1 MTNSDMGYFVKFKF
15 YKTTSH
21 QEPYKIQKYEVETD
35 TFGELIGWL
44 PLNDG
49 PYMVRYVDSDG
60 DLCTIDNDGTLK
72 VALKTVPASSAL
84 TLRIDHKA
92 GGSGHSSN
100 ENSNMKGQK
109 SSRKSLRIGNL
120 KREIK
125 QEVKLEDIDD
135 NDSDISLGS
144 DDEDSDV
151 ESDDDYIV
159 VDDDAEEQED
169 WFEGDDSGPEYMPEK
184 ETKKRKAT
192 NATKNTSKKAR
203 TTGPKQQP
211 ATVEA
216 VPDEASMPDAP
227 EITPSTGSDAA
238 DGVSDGTKARI
249 AKLLKTAY
257 SEGNEHE
264 QQQALKMAK
273 RLLEKYNL
281 TQADIEG
288 KFTDESLPGGT
299 AEVTLRL
306 IVKGVPSNDPPKQFE
321 RWWDLMAGTVAKNF
335 AVKCYITRRKGK
347 IVFYGILKNCQTAAF
362 AYSLAFNFT
371 HVNQRN
377 YIVPEGEYEMGRLR
391 GWTQTSKGAYT
402 TNARRNYT
410 LGVVNGLDQKVEET
424 LREERAEKAKR
435 ERKILR
441 LQYKLKTQK
450 DTKPKEAYK
459 SDSDDSD
466 SDATVDLCSDSNDTI
481 DLGDNSETAH
491 DKENNDELKDI
502 KPDIKDLEEKVIKLE
517 KEEKT
522 RNALVLHSEN
532 VPDRVLKD
540 LKKTDGLKIRKGK
553 SFQRLKEGN
562 QAAWTKGVKDGKEI
576 NLNQRAIKNEKKGN
590 KRN

>member
-1 MTNSDMGYFVKFKF
+1 MGFFVKFKF
-15 YKTTSH
+15 YKTTNH

-72 VALKTVPASSAL
+72 VALKTVPESSAL
-84 TLRIDHKA
+84 TLRVDHKA

-109 SSRKSLRIGNL
+109 SSRKSLRIDNL

-125 QEVKLEDIDD
+125 QEVKHEDIDD

-151 ESDDDYIV
+151 ESDDDYIAL
-159 VDDDAEEQED
+159 DDDAEEKED

-192 NATKNTSKKAR
+192 KATKNTSKKAR

-299 AEVTLRL
+299 AEVTLRV
-306 IVKGVPSNDPPKQFE
+306 IVKGVASNDPPSQFE

-335 AVKCYITRRKGK
+335 DVKCYITRRKGK

-377 YIVPEGEYEMGRLR
+377 YLVPQGEYEMRRIR
-391 GWTQTSKGAYT
+391 GLTQASKGAYT

-424 LREERAEKAKR
+424 LREERAAKAKR

-441 LQYKLKTQK
+441 LQYKLKTRK
-450 DTKPKEAYK
+450 NNEHKEAYQ
-459 SDSDDSD
+459 SDSD
-466 SDATVDLCSDSNDTI
+466 SDSEATVDLCSDSSDTV
-481 DLGDNSETAH
+481 DLGDSDEKIFAK
-491 DKENNDELKDI
+491 DNNNEIKDI
-502 KPDIKDLEEKVIKLE
+502 KPDIKELEEQVNKME
-517 KEEKT
+517 REEKA

-532 VPDRVLKD
+532 VPERVLND
-540 LKKTDGLKIRKGK
+540 LKKKEGLKIHKGK

-562 QAAWTKGVKDGKEI
+562 QAAWHKGVKDGKEI
-576 NLNQRAIKNEKKGN
+576 NLNQRSIKNTPGERSKERK
-590 KRN
+590 